1 MVLVVHATGSSAN
14 GEGAEIQ
21 LVFTHTPLEQG
32 LLHLAD
38 LLVAALGTCLEDDS
52 LLWFYL

>member
-32 LLHLAD
+32 QLHLAD